1 MNLASII
8 DPHADDAVALVWRGE
23 PTTYGE
29 LRALVAGARGGLAA
43 RGVQVGDRVA
53 LLCGN
58 TRHFVVG
65 YLAIMGIGAV
75 VVPLNPFDPSA
86 ALEREIAEVEA
97 VAVVVDGNGASG
109 WAGIDRATVPTVR
122 LVVAAGSDI
131 DGADTYLDELCG
143 TEPVPVVDRIDRDL
157 ACLLFTSGT
166 AGAPRAA
173 MLDHGCLQANID
185 QAQRVPDAMTPADVV
200 LCVLPLHHVF
210 GLNVALG
217 QTLTVG
223 ASIVLVQRFDPAT
236 ALDTI
241 TERGVTVVPGAPPM
255 WTAWAAFTE
264 APPEAFAN
272 VRLALTGAA
281 AMPPDAARTFE
292 ERFGVPLREGYG
304 LTEASPVVTTSVG
317 MTPRPGSVGKV
328 LPGVQ
333 VRVVDTEGNDALV
346 GDPGEI
352 WVKGA
357 NVFPGYWRD
366 PEATARVLD
375 ATGWLHT
382 GDVAVADEDGFLW
395 LVDRAKDLIIV
406 SGFNVYPAEVEEI
419 IAEHPGVAECAVVG
433 VAHPHTGEAV
443 KAYVVARKGVEL
455 VEEQIV
461 RHCADHLARYKCP
474 TKVLIVDEL
483 PRNAAGKL
491 LRRILR

>member
-8 DPHADDAVALVWRGE
+8 ETHPDEAVAVVWRGE
-23 PTTYGE
+23 PTTYAQ
-29 LRALVAGARGGLAA
+29 LRALVGGARGGLVAH
-43 RGVQVGDRVA
+43 GVQAGDRVA

-65 YLAIMGIGAV
+65 YLAAIGIGAV
-75 VVPLNPFDPSA
+75 CVPLNPFDPSP
-86 ALEREIAEVEA
+86 ALEHELASVEA
-97 VAVVVDGNGASG
+97 AAVVVDGNGASG
-109 WAGIDRATVPTVR
+109 WAGVDRARVPSVR
-122 LVVAAGSDI
+122 LVIAAGADI
-131 DGADTYLDELCG
+131 DGADTSLDEVCSAA
-143 TEPVPVVDRIDRDL
+143 PVPTVERVDADL

-173 MLDHGCLQANID
+173 MLTHGCLKANID
-185 QAQRVPDAMTPADVV
+185 QAQRVPEAMNASDVV

-217 QTLTVG
+217 QTLAVG
-223 ASIVLVQRFDPAT
+223 SSIVLVQRFDPAT

-241 TERGVTVVPGAPPM
+241 AERGITVVPGAPPM
-255 WTAWAAFTE
+255 WVSWSAFTE
-264 APPEAFAN
+264 AAPDAFKG

-281 AMPPDAARTFE
+281 AMPPDAMRAFE
-292 ERFGVPLREGYG
+292 ARFGLPLREGYG

-317 MTPRPGSVGKV
+317 MTPRPGSVGRV
-328 LPGVQ
+328 LPGVK
-333 VRVVDTEGNDALV
+333 VRVVDSEGADALV

-352 WVKGA
+352 WVQGP

-366 PEATARVLD
+366 AEATARVLD
-375 ATGWLHT
+375 AQGWLHT
-382 GDVAVADEDGFLW
+382 GDVALADEDGFLW

-461 RHCADHLARYKCP
+461 RHCTDHLARYKCP